1 MLTVHIIP
9 RNTKPHFAP
18 TYDVCAAGYS
28 SVYNFPTRKAAK
40 EFCDAM
46 GFDIYGAR
54 DKAASKKCKCTI
66 YNPHYTSS
74 AIRREFGEKSFHY
87 RKLKAA

>member
-1 MLTVHIIP
+1 MTFVQLVTALSITS
-9 RNTKPHFAP
+9 RLAKLQ
-18 TYDVCAAGYS
+18 
-28 SVYNFPTRKAAK
+28 K

-46 GFDIYGAR
+46 GFDVYGAR
-54 DKAASKKCKCTI
+54 DKAASKKCECTI

-87 RKLKAA
+87 RKRKAA

>member
-40 EFCDAM
+40 
-46 GFDIYGAR
+46 R
-54 DKAASKKCKCTI
+54 V
-66 YNPHYTSS
+66 
-74 AIRREFGEKSFHY
+74 
-87 RKLKAA
+87 L